1 MKIEDKK
8 ALINQIV
15 DFNANKTEKK
25 NVAQTANKNDSDVK
39 VKISSEGSKLSEYNQ
54 IVKDIKKER
63 TEKVQNL
70 KNSINEGTYKIDSEK
85 IADKI
90 LKDALGDIIKEE

>member
-39 VKISSEGSKLSEYNQ
+39 VKISSEGSKLSEYIQ
-54 IVKDIKKER
+54 IVKDIKNER